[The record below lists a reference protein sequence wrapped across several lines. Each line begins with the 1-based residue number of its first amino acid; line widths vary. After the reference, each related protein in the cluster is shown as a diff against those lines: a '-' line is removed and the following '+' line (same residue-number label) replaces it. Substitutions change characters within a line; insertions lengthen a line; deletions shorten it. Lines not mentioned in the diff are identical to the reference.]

1 MGVRL
6 IGFIGGSGPE
16 ARGLALR
23 LSLQGE
29 SVMLGSR
36 SAQRAQLAAN
46 GLLQHATSGSIA
58 WGTNEETAAESDIV
72 FISVPFSGHA
82 SCITSLRKYL
92 SNKIIV
98 DVVVPISFSRG
109 HISVISV
116 PEGSAA
122 MQAQTLLPEST
133 VVSAFHSISAND
145 LLVPN
150 KIIDSD
156 VVVCSDNPSAT
167 SQVIGITEKI
177 SGIRGIDGGPLEN
190 SRYVEHFTAV
200 LLNINKIY
208 TAHSSIRIMGVN
220 TESRVR

>member
-23 LSLQGE
+23 LLLQGE

-58 WGTNEETAAESDIV
+58 WGTIV

-98 DVVVPISFSRG
+98 DVVVPIAFSRG

-167 SQVIGITEKI
+167 SQIIGISEKI

-208 TAHSSIRIMGVN
+208 AAHSSIRIMGVN